1 MRKVFF
7 RCFTFLFSLSCAA
20 PLPWVDDAFLIVET
34 ENPRKIQR
42 TIETDYSLK
51 NFTRNAD
58 KENLL
63 MAALK
68 YSREN
73 EVITLLLDDANIS
86 PDSKTKNGVNALM
99 YACQYETD
107 IEAVKS
113 VLFKNARSDSKK
125 AKRILAADKD
135 GLTSFAYARKNAV
148 ISQEVLDLLSL
159 YAQEPAGAPVV
170 EEVQETVTEEVA
182 ETETEVFDI
191 PQLPDERVKAVTV
204 AEDLPVEQPETVS
217 EPEPAVQEVEIPA
230 APPVINTLLDF
241 SSLSAPAVVPE
252 SIYLYDYA
260 NDKFAAVEIPE
271 SLIAAEN
278 AKHKFIEN
286 ANARDSEGCTQL
298 MIAAKKGDISRIED
312 LLYSGAEINA
322 RDDEGWTALM
332 YAARFQPNPDV
343 TKLLLYKGADRA
355 VKNKYGLTA
364 LLLSAGYSDNPEV
377 VSALLSTC
385 SSLSDEAR
393 EAFAYGISNYN
404 KTNVLQAFID
414 RRVPVNIPYNGKT
427 PLMVACATNKN
438 TKIIE
443 WLLENG
449 ASKYQVEASTGK
461 TAYDYAKENKK
472 LPHNLAYWSLNPNS

>member
-1 MRKVFF
+1 MKRISVSFIIF
-7 RCFTFLFSLSCAA
+7 VLSLSPALS
-20 PLPWVDDAFLIVET
+20 LPWVDDAFILVET
-34 ENPRKIQR
+34 ENPKKIQR
-42 TIETDYSLK
+42 AIETDYSIK
-51 NFTRNAD
+51 DFTRNAE

-73 EVITLLLDDANIS
+73 AVISLLLDDAGIS
-86 PDSKTKNGVNALM
+86 PDSKTKSGVNALM

-125 AKRILAADKD
+125 AKRILAKD
-135 GLTSFAYARKNAV
+135 MEGLTSFAYARKNPV
-148 ISQEVLDLLSL
+148 ISQEVIDLLSL
-159 YAQEPAGAPVV
+159 YAQEPESESVEPVL
-170 EEVQETVTEEVA
+170 EETQPIVA
-182 ETETEVFDI
+182 EETLEEENFDI
-191 PQLPDERVKAVTV
+191 PQLPPERVKEIPLAQEIS
-204 AEDLPVEQPETVS
+204 APEVESES
-217 EPEPAVQEVEIPA
+217 EPEIEIPA
-230 APPVINTLLDF
+230 EVPVKNTLLDF
-241 SSLSAPAVVPE
+241 SSLTAPVIVPE

-260 NDKFAAVEIPE
+260 SDEFATLEIPE

-278 AKHKFIEN
+278 ARHKFIEN
-286 ANARDSEGCTQL
+286 ANAKDSQGRTKL
-298 MIAAKKGDISRIED
+298 MIAAKKGDVAAIED

-322 RDDEGWTALM
+322 RDEEGWTALM
-332 YAARFQPNPDV
+332 YAARFQPNPDI
-343 TKLLLYKGADRA
+343 TKLLLYKGADRTI
-355 VKNKYGLTA
+355 KNKYSLTA
-364 LLLSAGYSDNPEV
+364 LLLASGFSDNSEV
-377 VSALLSTC
+377 LATLLESYSA
-385 SSLSDEAR
+385 LSDEAR
-393 EAFAYGISNYN
+393 EAFAYGISNFN
-404 KTNVLQAFID
+404 KTDVLQAFID
-414 RRVPVNIPYNGKT
+414 KRVPVNIPYNGRT

>member
-1 MRKVFF
+1 MKRISVSFIIF
-7 RCFTFLFSLSCAA
+7 VLSLSPALS
-20 PLPWVDDAFLIVET
+20 LPWVDDAFILVET
-34 ENPRKIQR
+34 ENPKKIQR
-42 TIETDYSLK
+42 AIETDYSIK
-51 NFTRNAD
+51 DFTRNAE

-73 EVITLLLDDANIS
+73 AVISLLLDDAGIS
-86 PDSKTKNGVNALM
+86 PDSKTKSGVNALM

-125 AKRILAADKD
+125 AKRILAKD
-135 GLTSFAYARKNAV
+135 IEGLTSFAYARKNPV
-148 ISQEVLDLLSL
+148 ISQEVIDLLSL
-159 YAQEPAGAPVV
+159 YAQEPESESVEPVL
-170 EEVQETVTEEVA
+170 EETQPILAEETLEE
-182 ETETEVFDI
+182 ENFDI
-191 PQLPDERVKAVTV
+191 PQLPPERVKEIPLAQEIS
-204 AEDLPVEQPETVS
+204 APEVESES
-217 EPEPAVQEVEIPA
+217 EPEIEIPA
-230 APPVINTLLDF
+230 EVPVKNTLLDF
-241 SSLSAPAVVPE
+241 SSLTAPVIVPE

-260 NDKFAAVEIPE
+260 NDEFAALEIPE

-278 AKHKFIEN
+278 ARHKFIEN
-286 ANARDSEGCTQL
+286 ANEKDSQGRTKL
-298 MIAAKKGDISRIED
+298 MIAAKKGDVAAIED

-322 RDDEGWTALM
+322 RDEEGWTALM
-332 YAARFQPNPDV
+332 YAARFQPNPDI
-343 TKLLLYKGADRA
+343 TKLLLYKGADRTI
-355 VKNKYGLTA
+355 KNKYSLTA
-364 LLLSAGYSDNPEV
+364 LLLASGFSDNSEV
-377 VSALLSTC
+377 LATLLESYSA
-385 SSLSDEAR
+385 LSDEAR
-393 EAFAYGISNYN
+393 EAFAYGISNFN
-404 KTNVLQAFID
+404 KTAVLQAFID
-414 RRVPVNIPYNGKT
+414 KRVPVNIPYNGRT

>member
-1 MRKVFF
+1 MKRISVSFII
-7 RCFTFLFSLSCAA
+7 LVLSLSPALS
-20 PLPWVDDAFLIVET
+20 LPWVDDAFILVET
-34 ENPRKIQR
+34 ENPKKIQR
-42 TIETDYSLK
+42 AIETDYSIK
-51 NFTRNAD
+51 DFTRNAE

-73 EVITLLLDDANIS
+73 AVISLLLDDAGIS
-86 PDSKTKNGVNALM
+86 PDSKTKSGVNALM

-125 AKRILAADKD
+125 AKRILAKD
-135 GLTSFAYARKNAV
+135 IEGLTSFAYARKNPV
-148 ISQEVLDLLSL
+148 ISQEVIDLLSL
-159 YAQEPAGAPVV
+159 YAQEPESESVEPVL
-170 EEVQETVTEEVA
+170 EETQPILAEETLEE
-182 ETETEVFDI
+182 ENFDI
-191 PQLPDERVKAVTV
+191 PQLPPERVKEIPLAQEIS
-204 AEDLPVEQPETVS
+204 APEVESES
-217 EPEPAVQEVEIPA
+217 EPEIEIPA
-230 APPVINTLLDF
+230 EVPVKNTLLDF
-241 SSLSAPAVVPE
+241 SSLTAPVIVPE

-260 NDKFAAVEIPE
+260 SDEFAALEIPE

-278 AKHKFIEN
+278 ARHKFIEN
-286 ANARDSEGCTQL
+286 ANAKDSQGRTKL
-298 MIAAKKGDISRIED
+298 MIAAKKGDVAAIED

-322 RDDEGWTALM
+322 RDEEGWTALM
-332 YAARFQPNPDV
+332 YAARFQPNPDI
-343 TKLLLYKGADRA
+343 TKLLLYKGADRTI
-355 VKNKYGLTA
+355 KNKYSLTA
-364 LLLSAGYSDNPEV
+364 LLLASGFSDNSEV
-377 VSALLSTC
+377 LATLLESYSA
-385 SSLSDEAR
+385 LSDEAR
-393 EAFAYGISNYN
+393 EAFAYGISNFN
-404 KTNVLQAFID
+404 KTAVLQAFID
-414 RRVPVNIPYNGKT
+414 KRVPVNIPYNGRT